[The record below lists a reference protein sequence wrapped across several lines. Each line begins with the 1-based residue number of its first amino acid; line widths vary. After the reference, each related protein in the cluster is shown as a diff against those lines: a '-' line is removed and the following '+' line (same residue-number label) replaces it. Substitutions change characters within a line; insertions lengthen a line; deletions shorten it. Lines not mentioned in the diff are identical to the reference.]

1 MAKHFWVD
9 LLFYHYFDVFE
20 KRTHVGLDDLKLAM
34 QPRIILNSQS
44 SSLYLLRSEIV
55 SLCFHELLEWLH
67 WVLRMA

>member
-20 KRTHVGLDDLKLAM
+20 KRTHVLDDLKLAM

-44 SSLYLLRSEIV
+44 FGLYLLRSEIV
-55 SLCFHELLEWLH
+55 SLCFHALLEWLH